1 MKKIFNRV
9 LIVMLMLTFT
19 MSSCSDDDELIQG
32 TGISEAF
39 WENDNEAIIEG
50 ETIDFEFMAEAEW
63 TASSSAE
70 WCVVKTPSGVAG
82 ESLLRLKVA
91 KNEETVARAATIT
104 LQVSGFA
111 NSVSFNITQKEGS
124 IEQGDGKYRTVNE
137 WVADYMKRNYLWNR
151 PIDNL
156 FLDYSINYDQFFQ
169 SILEGVSDQ
178 DEVNHDDGFWEGKK
192 RMYYYSTLKSDAPT
206 TRVVGQEQY
215 GSGVYL
221 LQATR
226 LGVDFIGYA
235 VMAVTPG
242 TPASQAGIVRGDFIT
257 QVNGTPVTDSNY
269 KSLGELVYNG
279 NASVTVNRVK
289 WENNGAT
296 PILIPKGTF
305 QLGSA
310 TFVDPAIYQH
320 KIVEIEGTGKK
331 VGYLLYMGFNINFD
345 EDLMAVFESFRQQH
359 VTDLILDLRFNNGG
373 DVLSS
378 AMMGTLIAGA
388 DYKGQVYAHT
398 QFNEDR
404 TNAGEGG
411 DYKIGVKETVERV
424 YEPLETALQHAVGLK
439 TVYVLTSQTTAS
451 ASEMVING
459 LRGLG
464 LEVNLIGQRTNGKN
478 VGMEGVVRS
487 FYNYDFYL
495 YPVSFYIKN
504 AKGFGDYASGFVP
517 DVEID
522 DSAIYPGE
530 FGTMDDQLGYI
541 ALTWIKNGEKPQLQT
556 RSSYDGTVHSM
567 NIFGNLWDN
576 RPIQP
581 MGGSIIRRY
590 TEK

>member
-1 MKKIFNRV
+1 M
-9 LIVMLMLTFT
+9 
-19 MSSCSDDDELIQG
+19 
-32 TGISEAF
+32 
-39 WENDNEAIIEG
+39 
-50 ETIDFEFMAEAEW
+50 
-63 TASSSAE
+63 
-70 WCVVKTPSGVAG
+70 
-82 ESLLRLKVA
+82 
-91 KNEETVARAATIT
+91 
-104 LQVSGFA
+104 
-111 NSVSFNITQKEGS
+111 
-124 IEQGDGKYRTVNE
+124 
-137 WVADYMKRNYLWNR
+137 
-151 PIDNL
+151 
-156 FLDYSINYDQFFQ
+156 
-169 SILEGVSDQ
+169 
-178 DEVNHDDGFWEGKK
+178 
-192 RMYYYSTLKSDAPT
+192 
-206 TRVVGQEQY
+206 
-215 GSGVYL
+215 
-221 LQATR
+221 
-226 LGVDFIGYA
+226 
-235 VMAVTPG
+235 
-242 TPASQAGIVRGDFIT
+242 
-257 QVNGTPVTDSNY
+257 
-269 KSLGELVYNG
+269 
-279 NASVTVNRVK
+279 
-289 WENNGAT
+289 
-296 PILIPKGTF
+296 
-305 QLGSA
+305 GSA
-310 TFVDPAIYQH
+310 TFGDPAIYQH

-378 AMMGTLIAGA
+378 AMMGTLLAGA

-478 VGMEGVVRS
+478 VGMAGVVRS

-504 AKGFGDYASGFVP
+504 AKGFGDYASGVVP
-517 DVEID
+517 DGEID